1 VATGTSPCTIASRF
15 EIVRDIHDIASAQP
29 DRPFGQLKLR
39 TQAPGSAFWFG
50 GNITFMPDNTT
61 DSLFQV
67 HTENPD
73 GGIENPPEGY
83 GVEVDLN
90 FLTDGETSVGFSIFT
105 PLP

>member
-1 VATGTSPCTIASRF
+1 
-15 EIVRDIHDIASAQP
+15 
-29 DRPFGQLKLR
+29 
-39 TQAPGSAFWFG
+39 
-50 GNITFMPDNTT
+50 MPDNTT

-73 GGIENPPEGY
+73 GWIENPPEGY